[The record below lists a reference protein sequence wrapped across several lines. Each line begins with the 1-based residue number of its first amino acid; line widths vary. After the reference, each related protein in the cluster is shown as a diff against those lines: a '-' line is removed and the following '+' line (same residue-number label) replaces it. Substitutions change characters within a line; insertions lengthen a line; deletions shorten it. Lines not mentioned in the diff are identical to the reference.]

1 LAQATPAPAA
11 PVAAPPVHTTAPVHT
26 AAPLEHAAAPSGDTR
41 AAAVV
46 RSYLGALARGDRETA
61 TSYLAHGTPTETF
74 MSSGAR
80 IESIRTAAGGAAQYT
95 VTADVQTS
103 SGEYYTTFTVQQ
115 GPIGLQITDHYTIKP
130 Q

>member
-1 LAQATPAPAA
+1 M
-11 PVAAPPVHTTAPVHT
+11 
-26 AAPLEHAAAPSGDTR
+26 
-41 AAAVV
+41 

-74 MSSGAR
+74 MNSGAR
-80 IESIRTAAGGAAQYT
+80 IASIRTAAGGAQQYT

-103 SGEYYTTFTVQQ
+103 SGEYYTTFTVEQ

-130 Q
+130 

>member
-1 LAQATPAPAA
+1 
-11 PVAAPPVHTTAPVHT
+11 VHT
-26 AAPLEHAAAPSGDTR
+26 AAPSGDTQ

-46 RSYLGALARGDRETA
+46 RSYLNALARGDRATA

-74 MSSGAR
+74 MSSGAH
-80 IESIRTAAGGAAQYT
+80 IASIRSATAGAQQYT

-103 SGEYYTTFTVQQ
+103 TGEYYTTFTVIQ

>member
-1 LAQATPAPAA
+1 
-11 PVAAPPVHTTAPVHT
+11 VHT
-26 AAPLEHAAAPSGDTR
+26 AAPLEHTAAPPEQTAAPSGDTR

-46 RSYLGALARGDRETA
+46 RSYLGALAHGDRETA

-74 MSSGAR
+74 MNSGAR
-80 IESIRTAAGGAAQYT
+80 IASIRTAAGGAEQYT

-130 Q
+130 H